1 MSVVRDVVYAEP
13 PGFRALTLDLR
24 LPALADTASGAPL
37 VVFVH
42 GGGFGRG
49 SRKVFVPTMPG
60 EAAFDRIVSA
70 GFAVAS
76 VDYRLSGEAI
86 YPAQVDDVTAALAW
100 LRSAEVA
107 SEYGYDPERIVL
119 WGESAGA
126 TIAALVAFDA
136 ESGADVRGVV
146 DWYGLTDIVALMTV
160 QGALDDPTTRE
171 AGWLGA
177 PVGQVLDVARSA
189 SPITRVRVGA
199 PPFLI
204 AHGLDDAAIPAE
216 QSERFAEALRAQG
229 VEVELELVP
238 GAGHLWIGEVDREAL
253 LDRAVEFVR
262 RVTQ

>member
-1 MSVVRDVVYAEP
+1 MSADRVERDVVFAEL

-24 LPALADTASGAPL
+24 LPEASGAPL

-49 SRKVFVPTMPG
+49 SRRVFVPTMPG
-60 EAAFDRIVSA
+60 DAAFDRIVAA

-76 VDYRLSGEAI
+76 VDYRLSGEAV

-107 SEYGYDPERIVL
+107 GEYGYDPERIVL

-126 TIAALVAFDA
+126 TIAALVAFEPGSA
-136 ESGADVRGVV
+136 VRGVI
-146 DWYGLTDIVALMTV
+146 DWYGLADVVGLMTA
-160 QGALDDPTTRE
+160 QGALDDPSTRE

-177 PVGQVLDVARSA
+177 PIGEVLELARSA
-189 SPITRVRVGA
+189 SPIARVHADA

-204 AHGLDDAAIPAE
+204 AHGLDDAAIPPE
-216 QSERFAEALRAQG
+216 QSERFAEALRGQG
-229 VEVELELVP
+229 VEVELDLVP
-238 GAGHLWIGEVDREAL
+238 GAGHLWLGDIDREAL
-253 LDRAVEFVR
+253 LDHALDFVH
-262 RVTQ
+262 RVTR

>member
-1 MSVVRDVVYAEP
+1 MSTVRDLVYAEL
-13 PGFRALTLDLR
+13 PGFRTLTLDLR
-24 LPALADTASGAPL
+24 LPDASGAPL

-49 SRKVFVPTMPG
+49 SRAVFTPTMPG
-60 EAAFDRIVSA
+60 DAPFDRIVSA

-86 YPAQVDDVTAALAW
+86 YPAQVDDVAAALVW
-100 LRSAEVA
+100 LRSSEVA
-107 SEYGYDPERIVL
+107 GEYGYDPERVVL
-119 WGESAGA
+119 WGESAGS
-126 TIAALVAFDA
+126 TIAALVAFAA
-136 ESGADVRGVV
+136 ESGSGVRGVV
-146 DWYGLTDIVALMTV
+146 DWYGLTDVVALMTA
-160 QGALDDPTTRE
+160 QGALDDATTRE

-177 PVGQVLDVARSA
+177 PVSQVLELARSA
-189 SPITRVRVGA
+189 SPITRVHADA

-216 QSERFAEALRAQG
+216 QSERFADALRAHG
-229 VEVELELVP
+229 VGVELELVP
-238 GAGHLWIGEVDREAL
+238 GAGHLWLGEVDREAL

>member
-1 MSVVRDVVYAEP
+1 MSARVLRDVVYAEL

-24 LPALADTASGAPL
+24 LPETLGAPL

-49 SRKVFVPTMPG
+49 SRRVFTPTMPG
-60 EAAFDRIVSA
+60 DGPFDRIIAA

-86 YPAQVDDVTAALAW
+86 YPAQVDDVAAALAW
-100 LRSAEVA
+100 LRSAAVTQ
-107 SEYGYDPERIVL
+107 EYGYDPERVVL

-136 ESGADVRGVV
+136 APPVRGVV
-146 DWYGLTDIVALMTV
+146 DWYGLADIVALMTA
-160 QGALDDPTTRE
+160 QGALDDPSTRE

-177 PVGQVLDVARSA
+177 PVGQVLDLAREA
-189 SPITRVRVGA
+189 SPINRVGADA

-204 AHGLDDAAIPAE
+204 AHGLDDAAIPAG
-216 QSERFAEALRAQG
+216 QSERLAAALREHE

-238 GAGHLWIGEVDREAL
+238 EAGHLWLGEVDREAL
-253 LDRAVEFVR
+253 LDRALEFVR
-262 RVTQ
+262 RVTA